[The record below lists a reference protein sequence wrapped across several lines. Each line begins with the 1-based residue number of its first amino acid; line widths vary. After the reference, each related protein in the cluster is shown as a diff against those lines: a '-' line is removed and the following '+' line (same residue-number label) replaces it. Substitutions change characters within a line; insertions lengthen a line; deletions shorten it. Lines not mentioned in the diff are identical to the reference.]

1 MSKTVC
7 QKNLCC
13 GCNACINICPKQCI
27 KLVDNIKELNAEID
41 KNKCI
46 NCKLCESV
54 CQVVNEQS
62 NLIKFN
68 KTLNCFEGVT
78 KDKVINESASS
89 GGFATT
95 LGVEFAKN
103 GGYVVGIKSDKER
116 FYFDITNNSEEIIQF
131 AGSKYVKVDTK
142 DIYKKI
148 KARLIAGDKVLFF
161 GVPCQ
166 IAGLY
171 MFLQK
176 KYENLFTV
184 DLICHGT
191 PSEKVLLKY
200 LNEKKIFTGEQQLSF
215 RKKHF
220 LQLSIKEKPLIDN
233 KVCDA
238 YIVGFVNGLF
248 YTENCY
254 QCKYAREER
263 ISDIT
268 IGDSWG
274 STNAHGLN
282 NLSLILQNT
291 KKADYLISLLTNK
304 FLMYDCDYENAKH
317 YNHQLMH
324 PSKKQPYTDYY
335 FNNFNSK
342 TTKKI
347 VKKAYPKIMFKQFI
361 KKILV
366 KLHLY

>member
-116 FYFDITNNSEEIIQF
+116 FYFDITNNSEEINNLNN
-131 AGSKYVKVDTK
+131 GN
-142 DIYKKI
+142 KI
-148 KARLIAGDKVLFF
+148 KFVFKKLFIPIKQLF
-161 GVPCQ
+161 SLYPC
-166 IAGLY
+166 
-171 MFLQK
+171 
-176 KYENLFTV
+176 
-184 DLICHGT
+184 
-191 PSEKVLLKY
+191 
-200 LNEKKIFTGEQQLSF
+200 
-215 RKKHF
+215 
-220 LQLSIKEKPLIDN
+220 
-233 KVCDA
+233 
-238 YIVGFVNGLF
+238 
-248 YTENCY
+248 
-254 QCKYAREER
+254 
-263 ISDIT
+263 
-268 IGDSWG
+268 
-274 STNAHGLN
+274 
-282 NLSLILQNT
+282 
-291 KKADYLISLLTNK
+291 
-304 FLMYDCDYENAKH
+304 
-317 YNHQLMH
+317 
-324 PSKKQPYTDYY
+324 
-335 FNNFNSK
+335 
-342 TTKKI
+342 
-347 VKKAYPKIMFKQFI
+347 
-361 KKILV
+361 
-366 KLHLY
+366 